1 MKEKFIEK
9 LNHLLAPLD
18 PSERKAI
25 IDFYEERFHT
35 GMVYE
40 GKSESEII
48 DELER
53 PEDIARNVL
62 REYGFNYPKDEVT
75 KMNEERK
82 STSPWRVLWIILF
95 DVFMVAW
102 IVPALFGVLVG
113 LASAWFGVVSGLLAA
128 ALLEMST
135 MSIFNLVFVVGF
147 GFLWFLLILWVYD
160 LFVSFLAWLV
170 RWHADVFAI
179 KEGRSLVRFLNR
191 IKASTV
197 IRRRPKLYRFKNAFK
212 GVALFM
218 LLIGGGGLIIMQG
231 SVALKGDDERIQHEE
246 TLMPATMDGWVI
258 ETMLDSGHVTVQRHT
273 GDDIRVEANVFERF
287 ENEIDIDEDEK
298 TIYVKNESTISIV
311 FSFNWI
317 RTMFMEPDEVIIFLP
332 ENLTIDDVDV
342 SSRNGG
348 YTMRDFQLSNLKVRT
363 SNGNLLLENIEAVET
378 IDMETSNGRITLNT
392 INAVEITSRT
402 SNGRVNVTDLEADDI
417 ILRTSNGSIT
427 VRGAN
432 SQNKDGQTFF
442 ARTSNGSVDVEE
454 VYFKEVELRTSNG
467 NIDYHNTDLTF
478 IVENLTTSTSNG
490 SVNKNVPSH

>member
-1 MKEKFIEK
+1 
-9 LNHLLAPLD
+9 
-18 PSERKAI
+18 
-25 IDFYEERFHT
+25 
-35 GMVYE
+35 
-40 GKSESEII
+40 
-48 DELER
+48 
-53 PEDIARNVL
+53 
-62 REYGFNYPKDEVT
+62 
-75 KMNEERK
+75 MNEERK

-287 ENEIDIDEDEK
+287 ETEIDIDEDEK